1 MTIEEIYRMYFQ
13 DICRYIRSISQN
25 EVLAEDV
32 TQETFFKAMKNI
44 DSFRGDNIRAWLFQI
59 AKRTLY
65 DHYRRQKREEL
76 YDKQPDVPAPKE
88 ENPELKLAEHEDAL
102 RIHAVLHKLEE
113 PYKEVF
119 TLRTFGELSFSE
131 IGQLFDKSANWARVT
146 FHRAKLKI
154 MEGLDHEDHV

>member
-1 MTIEEIYRMYFQ
+1 MTIDEIYRMYFQ
-13 DICRYIRSISQN
+13 DIYRYIRSISQN
-25 EVLAEDV
+25 ETLAEDV

-65 DHYRRQKREEL
+65 DHYRKQGREDL
-76 YDKQPDVPAPKE
+76 YDEQPDVPAPKE
-88 ENPELKLAEHEDAL
+88 ENPEVKLADHEDAL
-102 RIHAVLHKLEE
+102 RIHAVLHKLKE

-154 MEGLDHEDHV
+154 MEELDHEDHV